1 MSGILL
7 LLLKIDL
14 KSCYSL
20 LKPNSRN
27 FVQSR
32 KTNLPKPMEFSA
44 FTVMGKNFDTGQKY
58 YFKEM
63 IFITYENKIC
73 VQDSESGYD
82 AVVMSID
89 DLMKNK
95 YMKMCY
101 ELSRVA
107 IGKPNIDP
115 DYYESDDDDYIPN
128 PNNLIDYKYKYIDTL
143 YIVEDVVTNIK
154 EAKKGNTD
162 QTIDYEILENM
173 TVSTD
178 AEIAVF
184 YSRHN
189 LDVEQF
195 EDYTVLVD
203 NL

>member
-1 MSGILL
+1 
-7 LLLKIDL
+7 
-14 KSCYSL
+14 
-20 LKPNSRN
+20 
-27 FVQSR
+27 
-32 KTNLPKPMEFSA
+32 MEFSA
-44 FTVMGKNFDTGQKY
+44 FTAMGKNFDTGQMY
-58 YFKEM
+58 YYNET
-63 IFITYENKIC
+63 IFITYENKVC
-73 VQDSESGYD
+73 VQDSGSSYD
-82 AVVMSID
+82 AVVMTLD

-95 YMKMCY
+95 YMKMCF

-128 PNNLIDYKYKYIDTL
+128 PNNPIDYKYQYIDTL
-143 YIVEDVVTNIK
+143 YIIEDVLTHVK
-154 EAKKGNTD
+154 EAKKGNTY
-162 QTIDYEILENM
+162 QTINSEILENM
-173 TVSTD
+173 KVSTD

-195 EDYTVLVD
+195 EDYTTLVN